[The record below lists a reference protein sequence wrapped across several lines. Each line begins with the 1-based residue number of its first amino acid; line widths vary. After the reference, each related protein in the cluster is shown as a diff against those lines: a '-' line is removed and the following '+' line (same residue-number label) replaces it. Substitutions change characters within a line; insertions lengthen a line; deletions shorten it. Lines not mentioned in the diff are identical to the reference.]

1 MRFPATVI
9 IGSKTVKINVY
20 DESGIDRVE
29 IYVDGVLKATLKE
42 NYSWIW
48 KGFG

>member
-9 IGSKTVKINVY
+9 IGSKTVRINAC

-29 IYVDGVLKATLKE
+29 IV
-42 NYSWIW
+42 
-48 KGFG
+48 